1 MKLNNPFNPP
11 PAPPSFGSGKVLPEG
26 NAPLLSRLIFQ
37 WLGPFLSVGF
47 SRPLQKDDL
56 WELPYARLT
65 GTITDAVE
73 ANFFSRCEPDKRPR
87 HLRDKLGDLSASAN
101 FSPSSTKEEDDA
113 ISIANSEKVDPS
125 PILPK
130 WYRSWFRR
138 TKTPGTPKY
147 DASLAKTLHNTFF
160 FQIWTA
166 GSLKL
171 FSDTLKTTTP
181 LLTKV
186 ILTWLTNSYIYY
198 RLSDAQRASS
208 GIAQPQGI
216 GYGIGLAIGLF
227 AMQDTKVS

>member
-1 MKLNNPFNPP
+1 MVNLPTN
-11 PAPPSFGSGKVLPEG
+11 STSGSWYVGK
-26 NAPLLSRLIFQ
+26 
-37 WLGPFLSVGF
+37 WL
-47 SRPLQKDDL
+47 DL

-101 FSPSSTKEEDDA
+101 FSPSSTKEEDGA

-171 FSDTLKTTTP
+171 FSGKLQSFLIAIKLLTWCLDTLKTTTP

-227 AMQDTKVS
+227 AMQGTKVS